1 MLWLNLQDS
10 DMLRNN
16 RKALLIAEPLSP
28 PLPSRYGALESR
40 SLGALGG
47 IGENHET
54 LQIMANAG
62 NDAFGDKLSKKNSFH
77 KDIS

>member
-1 MLWLNLQDS
+1 M
-10 DMLRNN
+10 
-16 RKALLIAEPLSP
+16 P
-28 PLPSRYGALESR
+28 
-40 SLGALGG
+40 SLGPPHPRVTAPVRVTVWATELQSLGGSERFGG

-62 NDAFGDKLSKKNSFH
+62 NDAFGDKFQKISFN